1 MYITKN
7 SQKLLYFTVDVSFNL
22 NWTKKGLKILN
33 ERHVRVALYWGD
45 DVIYE
50 SDTVRYNCGARA
62 VVKLS
67 LNVEYDW
74 LVRNLYIRMKTN
86 PNEIGLVISGRWL
99 FSTVQGNAHYSEILI
114 LDNESLQ
121 EFMVA
126 PDTSIT
132 PQVDISS
139 GNYGHGCT
147 DFGIN
152 FDVDNYHHYD
162 FRDGVGTSNLPQ
174 VPELPRVSEIQV
186 RIEVDAY
193 VDTHADDNSD
203 SDAPNDAYQ
212 LDEMSDSGDD
222 NDNDQQPGIEVPQ
235 NIPFYRENIPF
246 LNNLQDRPDMYAS
259 TYESE
264 GVGCKI

>member
-1 MYITKN
+1 M
-7 SQKLLYFTVDVSFNL
+7 
-22 NWTKKGLKILN
+22 LN

-86 PNEIGLVISGRWL
+86 SNEIGLVISGRWL
-99 FSTVQGNAHYSEILI
+99 FSTVQ
-114 LDNESLQ
+114 
-121 EFMVA
+121 
-126 PDTSIT
+126 SIT

-162 FRDGVGTSNLPQ
+162 FRDGAGTSNLPQ

-212 LDEMSDSGDD
+212 SDEMSDSGDN
-222 NDNDQQPGIEVPQ
+222 NDSDQQPGIEVPQ
-235 NIPFYRENIPF
+235 NIRFYRENIPF
-246 LNNLQDRPDMYAS
+246 LNNL
-259 TYESE
+259 
-264 GVGCKI
+264 